1 MKILVVD
8 DSRTMRRI
16 IGTALKGMGY
26 SAASILEASDGVEAL
41 SVLREAHGTVDI
53 ILADWNMPNM
63 DGLTLLKQLQAVD
76 RLKDIPVI
84 MVTGEAQ
91 KSRVQEAIQAG
102 ARNYIVKPF
111 TPETLRQKILTIE
124 MEIIARKRKT
134 PTDTA
139 ILRIESVKA
148 ATSDDEHPFLS
159 LLPEELV
166 AGIYE
171 LAESTSYKAGAVLL
185 EPQAIVESLHIVDSG
200 EVEVFPSTNGRLS
213 DVRLK
218 GDCYG
223 ELSFLSGD
231 HAGVSA
237 RAKTDVVIISVAK
250 ADFEGLL
257 SEYPHLSFYLTRL
270 LARRASQAEPR
281 ADLDSGFSGNL
292 SMMAV
297 AELVQT
303 LYSSQKTG
311 TLMLTN
317 SDEQGRI
324 YFQEGKV
331 RHALVG
337 KQKGEEAF
345 YRLVTWSEGTFS
357 FKAGSEQIE
366 QDVFR
371 ATMNLLMEGMR
382 RQDELRKMR
391 Q

>member
-26 SAASILEASDGVEAL
+26 SAASIMEASDGVEAL
-41 SVLREAHGTVDI
+41 SVLREADFAVDI

-63 DGLTLLKQLQAVD
+63 DGLTLLKQLQGVE

-91 KSRVQEAIQAG
+91 KNRVLEAIQAG

-111 TPETLRQKILTIE
+111 TPETLRQKILSIE
-124 MEIIARKRKT
+124 MEIVARKRKT
-134 PTDTA
+134 PTATT

-148 ATSDDEHPFLS
+148 GTSDEEHPFLS

-171 LAESTSYKAGAVLL
+171 LAESASYQAGAVLL
-185 EPQAIVESLHIVDSG
+185 DPNDIVDSLRIVDSG
-200 EVEVFPSTNGRLS
+200 EVEVFPATGGQLS
-213 DVRLK
+213 DLRKK
-218 GDCYG
+218 GDCFG

-231 HAGVSA
+231 PAGVSA
-237 RAKTDVVIISVAK
+237 RARTDVVIISVTK
-250 ADFEGLL
+250 ADFEQLL

-270 LARRASQAEPR
+270 LARRASQAEPS
-281 ADLDSGFSGNL
+281 ADMDSGFSGKL
-292 SMMAV
+292 AMMAV

-303 LYSSQKTG
+303 LHSNQKTG
-311 TLMLTN
+311 TLTLTN

-324 YFQEGKV
+324 YFKKGQV
-331 RHALVG
+331 HHALVG
-337 KQKGEEAF
+337 RHKGEEAF
-345 YRLVTWSEGTFS
+345 YHLVAWCDGAFS
-357 FKAGSEQIE
+357 FKADSVRIE

-371 ATMNLLMEGMR
+371 ATMSLLMEGMR
-382 RQDELRKMR
+382 RQDELHKMR
-391 Q
+391 H

>member
-26 SAASILEASDGVEAL
+26 SAASIMEASDGVEAL
-41 SVLREAHGTVDI
+41 SVLREADFAVDI

-63 DGLTLLKQLQAVD
+63 DGLTLLKQLQGVE

-91 KSRVQEAIQAG
+91 KNRVLEAIQAG

-111 TPETLRQKILTIE
+111 TPETLRQKILSIE
-124 MEIIARKRKT
+124 MEIVARKRKT
-134 PTDTA
+134 PTATT

-148 ATSDDEHPFLS
+148 GTSDEEHPFLS

-171 LAESTSYKAGAVLL
+171 LAESASYQAGAMLL
-185 EPQAIVESLHIVDSG
+185 DPNDIVDSLRIVDSG
-200 EVEVFPSTNGRLS
+200 EVEVFPAAGGQLS
-213 DVRLK
+213 DLRKK
-218 GDCYG
+218 GDCFG

-231 HAGVSA
+231 PAGVSA
-237 RAKTDVVIISVAK
+237 RARTDVVIISVTK
-250 ADFEGLL
+250 ADFEQLL

-270 LARRASQAEPR
+270 LARRASQAEPS
-281 ADLDSGFSGNL
+281 ADMDSGFSGKL
-292 SMMAV
+292 AMMAV

-303 LYSSQKTG
+303 LHSNQKTG
-311 TLMLTN
+311 TLTLTN

-324 YFQEGKV
+324 YFKKGQV
-331 RHALVG
+331 HHALVG
-337 KQKGEEAF
+337 RHKGEEAF
-345 YRLVTWSEGTFS
+345 YHLVAWCDGAFS
-357 FKAGSEQIE
+357 FKADSVRIE

-371 ATMNLLMEGMR
+371 ATMSLLMEGMR
-382 RQDELRKMR
+382 RQDELHKMR
-391 Q
+391 H

>member
-41 SVLREAHGTVDI
+41 AVLREADYAVDI
-53 ILADWNMPNM
+53 ILVDWNMPNM
-63 DGLTLLKQLQAVD
+63 DGLALLKQLQAVD

-91 KSRVQEAIQAG
+91 KDRVLEAIQAG

-124 MEIIARKRKT
+124 METIARKRKT

-139 ILRIESVKA
+139 ILRIESVRA
-148 ATSDDEHPFLS
+148 GTSDDEHPFLS

-171 LAESTSYKAGAVLL
+171 LAEPSRYEAGAILM
-185 EPQAIVESLHIVDSG
+185 EPTDIIESLHIVDSG
-200 EVEVFPSTNGRLS
+200 EVEVFPSTGRHLS
-213 DVRLK
+213 DVRQK
-218 GDCYG
+218 GDCFG

-250 ADFEGLL
+250 DDFEQLL

-270 LARRASQAEPR
+270 LARRASQAEPD
-281 ADLDSGFSGNL
+281 ADLNSGFSGKL

-303 LYSSQKTG
+303 LYSNQKTG
-311 TLMLTN
+311 TLTLTN
-317 SDEQGRI
+317 SDENGRI
-324 YFQEGKV
+324 YFAEGKV
-331 RHALVG
+331 RHALLG
-337 KQKGEEAF
+337 PKKGEEAF
-345 YRLVTWSEGTFS
+345 YQLVSWSDGTFR
-357 FKAGSEQIE
+357 FQAEDAQIE

-371 ATMNLLMEGMR
+371 ATMSLLMEGMR